1 MNVDEESLL
10 TARAVESLERPTR
23 FVARQPIL
31 DAHRNV
37 FGYELLFRS
46 GWKNYFSG
54 EVDDA
59 TLQTLDNCL
68 VMGIES
74 LTDHRIAFINCTR
87 EVLVNKLV
95 TLLPPAM
102 TVLEILET
110 VTPDNELLE
119 SCRYLRSKG
128 YIFALD
134 DFEPR
139 PELAPLVELA
149 SFIKVDFQQS
159 DAAARWRIRE
169 MAKNS
174 KAALIAEKVVNQ
186 QEFDIAREEG
196 HTYFQ
201 GYFFC
206 RPKIMTDRE
215 IPPNWANYLGLLAEL
230 MRAPMNL
237 VEVTRI
243 VEAEVSICYRL
254 LRLANSAL
262 MGLRSNVTSVQS
274 ALMMVGEDRFRTLV
288 TIAMSGALGRDRPS
302 VLVSLSLERAR
313 FCELLGPMLGES
325 HTEQYMIGLLSLLD
339 AILQSPMEGLVK
351 SLPLRERAKQAL
363 LGVDNQVALP
373 LNLVRSFEAGDWSP
387 CAEAAR
393 KLRISEDQLALTY
406 TESLKW
412 AAQVLASSR

>member
-1 MNVDEESLL
+1 MNVDDEALM
-10 TARAVESLERPTR
+10 TARALEIPPQPTR

-31 DAHRNV
+31 DVHRNV

-46 GWKNYFSG
+46 GWRNYFTG
-54 EVDDA
+54 NVDDA

-74 LTDHRIAFINCTR
+74 LADQRMAFVNCTR
-87 EVLVNKLV
+87 EALVNRLV
-95 TLLPPAM
+95 TLLPPAT

-110 VTPDNELLE
+110 VEPDSELLAA
-119 SCRYLRSKG
+119 CRYLGSKG
-128 YIFALD
+128 YVFALD

-159 DAAARWRIRE
+159 DAAARRLIRE
-169 MAKNS
+169 MAKDS

-186 QEFDIAREEG
+186 EEFDIAREEG

-206 RPKIMTDRE
+206 RPTIITDRE
-215 IPPNWANYLGLLAEL
+215 IPPNWANYLVLLAEL
-230 MRAPMNL
+230 TRNPLNL
-237 VEVTRI
+237 GEVTRI

-262 MGLRSNVTSVQS
+262 MGLRSNITSVHS

-288 TIAMSGALGRDRPS
+288 TIAMAGALGRDRPS
-302 VLVSLSLERAR
+302 ALISLSLERAR
-313 FCELLGPMLGES
+313 FCEMAGPLLGES
-325 HTEQYMIGLLSLLD
+325 HTEQYMLGLLSLLD
-339 AILQSPMEGLVK
+339 AILQSPMDALVK
-351 SLPLRERAKQAL
+351 SLPLRDQAKEAL
-363 LGVDNQVALP
+363 LGADNQVALP
-373 LNLVRSFEAGDWSP
+373 LNLARSFEAGDWSP

-393 KLRISEDQLALTY
+393 RLRISEEQLATMY
-406 TESLKW
+406 MESLKW
-412 AAQVLASSR
+412 AAQALASGR